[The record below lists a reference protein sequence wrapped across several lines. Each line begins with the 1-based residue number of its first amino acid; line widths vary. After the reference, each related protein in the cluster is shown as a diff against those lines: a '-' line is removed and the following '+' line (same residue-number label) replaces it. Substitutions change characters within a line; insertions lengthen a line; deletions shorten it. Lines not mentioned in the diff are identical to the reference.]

1 METAEARAER
11 PTFPIALLIGVIL
24 IPAALGSST
33 TIFND
38 GDVSSHIATGQWILD
53 HRALPHTDPFSF
65 TWAGRPWVPF
75 EWLAEVLFA
84 GSYRL
89 AGYSGVAALATAAM
103 MFLHAIVYFNAARF
117 VRPWTAVAVLVAM
130 DVVLVPMMLARPHLL
145 AWVLISFWTW
155 LMLRAR
161 QGDRAPPLAAA
172 LLMIVWTNLHG
183 SFVMGLLIAGAFGL
197 EAVLSAPDRMR
208 ALRQWAVFGIAC
220 VVAIF
225 VNANGIDGALHPF
238 RVAQLSH
245 LPLIDEWKPSSPSI
259 TPFFFIVLA
268 ATLILIWL
276 KRLKLH
282 PVRWLLLA
290 ALLGL
295 ALFQTRHQAVLAI
308 VAAMLLPEGFAK
320 TASVEE
326 QRTSAIWFSAAAIAA
341 LVLLR
346 AVLPVTLPY
355 KEENPWKLI
364 AAVPPELR
372 SQPVLNGYSMGGPL
386 ILSGIRPY
394 VDGRSDMYGDDLI
407 IEYKRITD
415 GDAQALAG
423 AVHRWN
429 IRWAILPNRYTKLIA
444 LLDSSPEWRRI
455 YKDGVGAIYRRN

>member
-1 METAEARAER
+1 METAEVRAE
-11 PTFPIALLIGVIL
+11 PPKIPLALLIGVIL

-89 AGYSGVAALATAAM
+89 AGYSGVAALATAAIM
-103 MFLHAIVYFNAARF
+103 SLHAIVYFNAVRF
-117 VRPWTAVAVLVAM
+117 VRPWTAVAVLVVL

-145 AWVLISFWTW
+145 GWVFISFWTW
-155 LMLRAR
+155 LMIWAR
-161 QGDRAPPLAAA
+161 EGNRAPPLASA
-172 LLMIVWTNLHG
+172 LLMIVWANLHG

-197 EAVLSAPDRMR
+197 EAVLTAPDRIR
-208 ALRQWAVFGIAC
+208 ALRQWTVFGIAC
-220 VVAIF
+220 VIAIF
-225 VNANGIDGALHPF
+225 INANGIDGAVHPF

-245 LPLIDEWKPSSPSI
+245 LPLIEEWKPSSPSI
-259 TPFFFIVLA
+259 TPFFFVVLA
-268 ATLILIWL
+268 ATFILIWL
-276 KRLKLH
+276 KRPKLH
-282 PVRWLLLA
+282 PVRWMLLA

-295 ALFQTRHQAVLAI
+295 AFFQTRHQAVLAI
-308 VAAMLLPEGFAK
+308 VAATVLPEGFAK
-320 TASVEE
+320 TAPVHDQRASV
-326 QRTSAIWFSAAAIAA
+326 IWFSAAAIAV
-341 LVLLR
+341 LVILR

-355 KEENPWKLI
+355 REENPWKLI

-372 SQPVLNGYSMGGPL
+372 TQPVLNGYSMGGPL

-407 IEYKRITD
+407 IGYKRITD
-415 GDAQALAG
+415 GDAQALAS
-423 AVHRWN
+423 AVNRWN
-429 IRWAILPNRYTKLIA
+429 IRWAILPNRYTKLVA
-444 LLDSSPEWRRI
+444 RLDGSPEWRRL
-455 YKDGVGAIYRRN
+455 YKDEVGVIYRRN